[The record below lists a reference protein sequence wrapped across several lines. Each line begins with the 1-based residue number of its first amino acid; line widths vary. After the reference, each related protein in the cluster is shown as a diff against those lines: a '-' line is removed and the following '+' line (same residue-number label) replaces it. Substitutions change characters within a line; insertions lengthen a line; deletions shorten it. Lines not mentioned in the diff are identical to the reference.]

1 MRPSQ
6 RRLSALAVVGVLGMP
21 FPVAAFRAV
30 VPAPDPA
37 PDTFAAAVAAP
48 ALAATAAA
56 AAPTPASPADTAAP
70 ATAPGGSATG
80 IPATDDS
87 IDGSSPTVTTI
98 ADQTVTGTVPGL
110 VPVAP
115 VPATTPAPGA
125 PAAPAAPAVTLSVAP
140 AVTATS
146 ATDAGG
152 TVTATTIAGQ
162 PGAPASA
169 AVDPTIGEVDAVVE
183 NLVDGVQLRSIVFP
197 VAGPVTYSDDFGNCR
212 DLCDRRHAGNDIVG
226 LRLQPLLAAAD
237 GVVDHV
243 VDNHPTAGWG
253 VVVTDVEGWEYRY
266 FHVNNDTPGTD
277 DGLDDGTWRFAPG
290 VGPGV
295 AVQAGQILG
304 WMGDSGNSESSV
316 PHLHFE
322 IRRPDGKAVNPFASL
337 RWAQRLQQCL
347 SPNGPF
353 ADMLFP
359 IPEPSHE
366 VELALPGGSLLI
378 DHLGLSFPRGRAW
391 VVGDPRFHTVDGACP
406 GPGEIVSPPIAPT
419 IVVPEDTAAG

>member
-1 MRPSQ
+1 M
-6 RRLSALAVVGVLGMP
+6 
-21 FPVAAFRAV
+21 
-30 VPAPDPA
+30 
-37 PDTFAAAVAAP
+37 
-48 ALAATAAA
+48 
-56 AAPTPASPADTAAP
+56 
-70 ATAPGGSATG
+70 
-80 IPATDDS
+80 
-87 IDGSSPTVTTI
+87 
-98 ADQTVTGTVPGL
+98 
-110 VPVAP
+110 
-115 VPATTPAPGA
+115 
-125 PAAPAAPAVTLSVAP
+125 
-140 AVTATS
+140 
-146 ATDAGG
+146 
-152 TVTATTIAGQ
+152 
-162 PGAPASA
+162 
-169 AVDPTIGEVDAVVE
+169 VE

-237 GVVDHV
+237 GVVDHL

-266 FHVNNDTPGTD
+266 FHVNNDTPATD

-359 IPEPSHE
+359 IPEPAHE
-366 VELALPGGSLLI
+366 VELALPGRQPADRPPRSLVPPWSGVGRRRPPL
-378 DHLGLSFPRGRAW
+378 PRRRRCLPRVRERSSRRPSRRRSWCRRILPPADATGVRHPGARPGRHRS
-391 VVGDPRFHTVDGACP
+391 VRMSGCRTPP
-406 GPGEIVSPPIAPT
+406 MSPNPSSTHAPDARSPSLALLRA
-419 IVVPEDTAAG
+419 V

>member
-1 MRPSQ
+1 M
-6 RRLSALAVVGVLGMP
+6 
-21 FPVAAFRAV
+21 
-30 VPAPDPA
+30 
-37 PDTFAAAVAAP
+37 
-48 ALAATAAA
+48 
-56 AAPTPASPADTAAP
+56 
-70 ATAPGGSATG
+70 
-80 IPATDDS
+80 
-87 IDGSSPTVTTI
+87 
-98 ADQTVTGTVPGL
+98 
-110 VPVAP
+110 
-115 VPATTPAPGA
+115 
-125 PAAPAAPAVTLSVAP
+125 
-140 AVTATS
+140 
-146 ATDAGG
+146 
-152 TVTATTIAGQ
+152 
-162 PGAPASA
+162 
-169 AVDPTIGEVDAVVE
+169 E

-237 GVVDHV
+237 GVVDHL

-253 VVVTDVEGWEYRY
+253 VVVTDIEGWEYRY
-266 FHVNNDTPGTD
+266 FHINNDTPGTD

-359 IPEPSHE
+359 IPEPAHE
-366 VELALPGGSLLI
+366 VELALPAGSLLI

-391 VVGDPRFHTVDGACP
+391 VVGDPRFHAVDGACP
-406 GPGEIVSPPIAPT
+406 APGEIIAPPIAPT
-419 IVVPEDTAAG
+419 IVAAGGSRCRLSRLTVGSQDVDARVLDSACLHR

>member
-37 PDTFAAAVAAP
+37 PDTFAAAVAPVMEA
-48 ALAATAAA
+48 AAA

-70 ATAPGGSATG
+70 DTVP
-80 IPATDDS
+80 
-87 IDGSSPTVTTI
+87 GSSTTGSSTTATTI
-98 ADQTVTGTVPGL
+98 ADQTVTGTVPAL
-110 VPVAP
+110 APVAP
-115 VPATTPAPGA
+115 VAPTTSAPTA
-125 PAAPAAPAVTLSVAP
+125 PASTPSVAP
-140 AVTATS
+140 SVTET
-146 ATDAGG
+146 
-152 TVTATTIAGQ
+152 TVTDVSGTDDGSTVTTTTIAAL
-162 PGAPASA
+162 PTDPAP
-169 AVDPTIGEVDAVVE
+169 VDPAVGDLDAPVE

-197 VAGPVTYSDDFGNCR
+197 VAGPVTYADDFGNCR
-212 DLCDRRHAGNDIVG
+212 DLCDRRHAGNDIIG

-237 GVVDHV
+237 GVVDHL

-253 VVVTDVEGWEYRY
+253 VVVTDIDGWEYRY
-266 FHVNNDTPGTD
+266 FHINNDTPGTD

-359 IPEPSHE
+359 IPEPAHE
-366 VELALPGGSLLI
+366 VELALPAGSLLI

-391 VVGDPRFHTVDGACP
+391 VVGDPRFNAVDGACP
-406 GPGEIVSPPIAPT
+406 APGEIIAPPIAPT
-419 IVVPEDTAAG
+419 IVLPEDLAAG